1 MNSAAEGPES
11 TPESQSLARKRDDH
25 ALAHDELLRFVERFA
40 LLLTSSGL
48 PRMPARVFAYVIAE
62 DAERYTAR
70 ELAEGL
76 RVSPAAISGALKV
89 LVQSGILARDRT
101 PGERS
106 DHYRVF
112 DDDVWMAIGSQRLE
126 LLPFWE
132 DGLDEGIKLLGPSR
146 PGGRRLMETKA
157 YFEFMSEEL
166 PKLYKRWHQR
176 RKALFPDDA

>member
-1 MNSAAEGPES
+1 
-11 TPESQSLARKRDDH
+11 
-25 ALAHDELLRFVERFA
+25 
-40 LLLTSSGL
+40 
-48 PRMPARVFAYVIAE
+48 
-62 DAERYTAR
+62 
-70 ELAEGL
+70 
-76 RVSPAAISGALKV
+76 
-89 LVQSGILARDRT
+89 
-101 PGERS
+101 
-106 DHYRVF
+106 
-112 DDDVWMAIGSQRLE
+112 MAIGSQRLE